1 MKPSLSQRRP
11 PRKQSGQGCGPR
23 RIDGAALDM
32 RGGSIFFGWT
42 EKKTRGMVER
52 KLIPFRRLGA
62 RIIFI
67 RAELETWLANLPG
80 CTIDQAQENLRVR
93 KGLEG

>member
-1 MKPSLSQRRP
+1 MKTIP
-11 PRKQSGQGCGPR
+11 PKKQPGQGRGPR
-23 RIDGAALDM
+23 WIDGVVLDV

-52 KLIPFRRLGA
+52 KLIPFRRLGST

-67 RAELETWLANLPG
+67 KAELEAWLANLPG
-80 CTIDQAQENLRVR
+80 CTLDEARANQEARR
-93 KGLEG
+93 